1 MLGALLGLFN
11 LGKVAI
17 FEQVT
22 LATAFATI
30 IFVAEQ
36 KPLARLLAIDEFHP
50 LHPLTLVHLRL
61 VAI

>member
-1 MLGALLGLFN
+1 MGLFN

-17 FEQVT
+17 FKQVT
-22 LATAFATI
+22 LTTAFTTI
-30 IFVAEQ
+30 VFVAEQ
-36 KPLARLLAIDEFHP
+36 KPLARLLAIDELHP